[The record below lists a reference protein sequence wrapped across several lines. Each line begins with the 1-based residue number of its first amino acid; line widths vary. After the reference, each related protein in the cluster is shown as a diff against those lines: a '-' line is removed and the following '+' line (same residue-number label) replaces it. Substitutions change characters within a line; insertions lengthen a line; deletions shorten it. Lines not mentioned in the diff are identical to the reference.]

1 MPRLDTTLAANRFT
15 AYVPRVDSM
24 VVHGIKYLAQ
34 QWAATL
40 SSLGRALGQRA
51 PIQNPYP
58 HLLNPPGPARRMDQ
72 APPPEAGNPNVR
84 RLRCAET
91 GRMELELPREKVAE
105 KLIYA
110 KCNRMAESPVAM
122 RLGPNDESGIRDAF
136 HARVTTADGR
146 NEPLL
151 PESLMKSSL
160 LNRGLNDVM
169 ALHIRWGN
177 DQIALGNHVPY
188 WTDELKEAQ
197 RLAEPTQGGA
207 AMEVGKLHPHFA
219 NTLLDPRT
227 GFAASISVVEPRQ
240 AGAPREVVVAF
251 GGMTSQGHTVKQALR
266 CFMNMIGMA
275 PPKVFAQASK
285 LTQMV
290 QAHLEALNERL
301 PPGEPPYTLKLSG
314 HSMGGGMATYAALR
328 NGVKAE
334 VFDPLRLGLGA
345 RAKVGREALKNA
357 PNLVTEV
364 VVQRDPV
371 SDLWAAKILHILDL
385 PSLALTGRRADVL
398 GAIGQRY
405 LVPLNPEYHPHGQ
418 YIQTLGAWASE
429 GQSAE

>member
-40 SSLGRALGQRA
+40 SSVGRALGQRA

-72 APPPEAGNPNVR
+72 APPSEADNPNVR

-91 GRMELELPREKVAE
+91 GRMELELPKGKVAE

-110 KCNRMAESPVAM
+110 KCNRKAEFPVSM
-122 RLGPNDESGIRDAF
+122 RLEPGDESGVRDAF
-136 HARVTTADGR
+136 HERVEMADGR
-146 NEPLL
+146 RVPLL
-151 PESLMKSSL
+151 PESLTTSSL
-160 LNRGLNDVM
+160 LNRGLKDVM
-169 ALHIRWGN
+169 DRHIRWGT
-177 DQIALGNHVPY
+177 DQAAAGNQAEY
-188 WTDELKEAQ
+188 WTAELKEAQ
-197 RLAEPTQGGA
+197 RLADPTQGGA
-207 AMEVGKLHPHFA
+207 AMVVGEVHPRFA

-251 GGMTSQGHTVKQALR
+251 GGMGSQGRTVKQALR
-266 CFMNMIGMA
+266 CFMNIIGMS
-275 PPKVFAQASK
+275 PPKNFAQASK

-290 QAHLEALNERL
+290 QAHLASLNKNL
-301 PPGEPPYTLKLSG
+301 PPGQPPYTLKLSG

-345 RAKVGREALKNA
+345 RAKVGREAFKNA

-364 VVQRDPV
+364 VVQGDFV
-371 SDLWAAKILHILDL
+371 SDNRASWFWGLMHL
-385 PSLALTGRRADVL
+385 PSLALTGRRADAW

-405 LVPLNPEYHPHGQ
+405 LVPSNPQYHPHSQ
-418 YIQTLGAWASE
+418 YIQTLSAWGTEPQSSE
-429 GQSAE
+429 